1 MWSSRER
8 PAFGLFWSSS
18 SAGRLGRGH
27 RQRHGTALPLGWP
40 SRERPPSTAR
50 HSTALPL
57 GWPSRERSP
66 STAQH
71 GAAARLAV
79 SGEAT
84 VNGTARRCRCPM
96 WSMHERTSRRWPG
109 PPGVTLQVTSGGSRR
124 PVPGLGVV
132 ADVDLH
138 RQVRCVRVPRH
149 VQAVTAGARDPPASA
164 GCWSTHTALDRPA
177 CHPARRCTSA
187 APRCGSG
194 RRGRGNPALE
204 HAAGARH
211 LHDRHA
217 VSVRLIVWR
226 EAFLVDD
233 EIVDGPLIGF
243 SDPIRLL
250 REFLAR
256 FEKHGPW
263 MVCRSVVGGART
275 GLPVPTARGPG
286 WGVVHGARTPR
297 WTGRHAAGR
306 DWRRAWGLTGCVR
319 GWVSGAVDGPAGC
332 SFSRCA
338 AVLTAGRTG

>member
-1 MWSSRER
+1 MEGAVRSPLWPGSSAPPAAGAARSPAAGGAVRGSPPTRVKTAPPVAATIPGSRLRSRVLRLIASATTSMWSSRER
-8 PAFGLFWSSS
+8 SAFGLFWSSS

-40 SRERPPSTAR
+40 SRERSPSTAR
-50 HSTALPL
+50 
-57 GWPSRERSP
+57 
-66 STAQH
+66 Q
-71 GAAARLAV
+71 
-79 SGEAT
+79 
-84 VNGTARRCRCPM
+84 GTARRCRCPM

-211 LHDRHA
+211 LHDRNA

-250 REFLAR
+250 RDFS
-256 FEKHGPW
+256 HDS
-263 MVCRSVVGGART
+263 RSM
-275 GLPVPTARGPG
+275 
-286 WGVVHGARTPR
+286 
-297 WTGRHAAGR
+297 
-306 DWRRAWGLTGCVR
+306 VR
-319 GWVSGAVDGPAGC
+319 GWC
-332 SFSRCA
+332 
-338 AVLTAGRTG
+338 AGRSSVVLARVCRCRPLAAQVGA